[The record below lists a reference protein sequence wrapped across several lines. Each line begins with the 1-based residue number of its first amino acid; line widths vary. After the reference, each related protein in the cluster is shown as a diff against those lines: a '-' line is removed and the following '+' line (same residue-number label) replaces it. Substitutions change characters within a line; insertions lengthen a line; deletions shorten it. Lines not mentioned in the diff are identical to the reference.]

1 MCNMICIWF
10 LLSSQLNF
18 NAYDCSLLVYKTFY
32 IFKPKTLYG
41 NFLALQKCKLK
52 CSLWEKLFLYFKIRV
67 YGNKKFF
74 NFLNRI
80 DD

>member
-32 IFKPKTLYG
+32 IQTKNFVWKLSGSAEMQIEMFTLG
-41 NFLALQKCKLK
+41 KKISFLQNCVWK
-52 CSLWEKLFLYFKIRV
+52 
-67 YGNKKFF
+67 
-74 NFLNRI
+74 
-80 DD
+80 